1 MMYRGERKEEVSM
14 HIRMYNCGFGDCF
27 NLIDKHNNS
36 LYVDFGI
43 HEKSMG
49 KATREAIYD
58 RIVNSM
64 QGEDDF
70 LLTHYHDDHY
80 AGAIYMGKMK
90 RQFCN
95 VYIPDIWN
103 INGSVQVVSLLLL
116 RGLLTKSVL
125 GNDVSIIRFLQE
137 ICCSKGRIYFVK
149 RNTKIQQ
156 SYIALWPDEKYIE
169 DRAKKIYRDLTYD
182 RETIKRLTGLS
193 EELRGLVLRMAE
205 IDNPESRM
213 EIRGELEKLE
223 RDYEEILPRFAKNQN
238 QNQNLQC
245 KLTNFGNNISIVF
258 QNEKNEID
266 RNILFTGDIGIW
278 EDIESNKDQRIPMH
292 SSYDVIKIPHH
303 GTSRYYHDF
312 YNKCNRDTK
321 MLIPNGIIKNN
332 WKIDRRYPYNARAL
346 CTVICADNKACDAI
360 LWCKYCGCYQYNLC
374 NNANGYIDL

>member
-14 HIRMYNCGFGDCF
+14 HIRMYHCGFGDCF
-27 NLIDKHNNS
+27 NLIDKYNNS

-43 HEKSMG
+43 HRYSMD
-49 KATREAIYD
+49 KAAKEAIYD
-58 RIVNSM
+58 RIINLM
-64 QGEDDF
+64 QGKDDF

-80 AGAIYMGKMK
+80 AGAIYMAKMK
-90 RQFCN
+90 RQFRN

-116 RGLLTKSVL
+116 RGLITKSEL
-125 GNDVSIIRFLQE
+125 KKDLSIIRFLQE

-169 DRAKKIYRDLTYD
+169 KRAKEIYQDLTYD
-182 RETIKRLTGLS
+182 REIIERLTELS
-193 EELRGLVLRMAE
+193 EELRRLVLRMAE

-213 EIRGELEKLE
+213 EIRDVLEKLE
-223 RDYEEILPRFAKNQN
+223 RNYKAMLPHFVK
-238 QNQNLQC
+238 NQNLQC
-245 KLTNFGNNISIVF
+245 KLSKFGNNISIVF
-258 QNEKNEID
+258 QNEKNEIE

-278 EDIESNKDQRIPMH
+278 KYIESNKDQRIPMH

-312 YNKCNRDTK
+312 HNKCDRDAK
-321 MLIPNGIIKNN
+321 LLIPNGIIKNK
-332 WKIDRRYPYNARAL
+332 WKIDRRYFSNARPL
-346 CTVICADNKACDAI
+346 CTVTCAGNQACGAVSQ
-360 LWCKYCGCYQYNLC
+360 CRCCRCSQYNLC